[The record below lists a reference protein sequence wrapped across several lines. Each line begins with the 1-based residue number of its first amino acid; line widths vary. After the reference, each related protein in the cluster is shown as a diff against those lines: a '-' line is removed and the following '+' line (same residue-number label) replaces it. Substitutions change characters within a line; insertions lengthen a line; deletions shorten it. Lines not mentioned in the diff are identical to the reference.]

1 MNSTPDLRSTSEP
14 TLQLNSRSPA
24 KRVERETT
32 GADSYDYGD
41 GLEVLQPVP
50 ITLEDHTVT
59 PGENSPG
66 LWARSAQVV
75 DYTIISGSR
84 TSLKKGAF
92 VSWNCVIQTFEGAQF
107 TVRKRYASFFLLHS
121 QLKMSFPRSAQYLP
135 NLPPKSLISKFRPKF
150 LESRRQGLSY
160 FLSCILLNPEF
171 AGSPLVKD
179 FLLHSD

>member
-1 MNSTPDLRSTSEP
+1 MVPASKSSDMNRTPDLHSTSGP
-14 TLQLNSRSPA
+14 TLLNTGYSA

-32 GADSYDYGD
+32 GADGYDNGD
-41 GLEVLQPVP
+41 DLEVLQPVP

-92 VSWNCVIQTFEGAQF
+92 VSWNCVIQTFE
-107 TVRKRYASFFLLHS
+107 V
-121 QLKMSFPRSAQYLP
+121 
-135 NLPPKSLISKFRPKF
+135 
-150 LESRRQGLSY
+150 
-160 FLSCILLNPEF
+160 CIHR
-171 AGSPLVKD
+171 AGYIL
-179 FLLHSD
+179 FMI